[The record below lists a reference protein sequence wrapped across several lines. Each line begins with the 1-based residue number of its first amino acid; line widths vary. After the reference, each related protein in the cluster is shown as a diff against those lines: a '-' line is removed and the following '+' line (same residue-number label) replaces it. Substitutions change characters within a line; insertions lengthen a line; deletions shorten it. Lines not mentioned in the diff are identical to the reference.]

1 MADHTQ
7 ADADSD
13 ALLDP
18 KLVARRWILVG
29 LVVLAG
35 ILNLV
40 DRQIIS
46 VLKPMI
52 EEDLHWTDADYG
64 KLASLFQ
71 FSAAVAYL
79 GVGWIVD
86 RLGVKWATP
95 AGVAAWS
102 LAAMAHGW
110 AFTVGQFAAVRIALG
125 ATESM
130 GTPSFVKTI
139 ASIFSARLRSVVFG
153 ISNGASALGSIVTPL
168 VLPIVA
174 GGSLALGWAG
184 LGWRG
189 CFVAAGALGFL
200 WVLGWIGATRGLTFP
215 HHVDPVTPSEGG
227 GLKSAWR
234 GTVSMLSD
242 RRTLGIAG
250 AKVLSDQVYWLLLF
264 WAPDFF
270 HRVFHVAQ
278 KDLGPPLALA
288 YLGSAIGSLGSGWIS
303 TQLISR
309 GVSLNTVRKGVM
321 LVSALMVT
329 IAPLALV
336 THNLWMAAGLL
347 AVMLAGH
354 QGFSV
359 SIFSTIGDIIPK
371 ARVGKV
377 TSFGALCGNL
387 AGMAIVFVAGEILT
401 AGLGYGP
408 LLSVAAVSYLL
419 GLLWLHLFVPK
430 LVAAPEDLA
439 ATKPV

>member
-1 MADHTQ
+1 MSPMDNNSNR
-7 ADADSD
+7 DAASD
-13 ALLDP
+13 DLLDP
-18 KLVARRWILVG
+18 KLLARRWWLVG

-35 ILNLV
+35 ILNLI
-40 DRQIIS
+40 DRQVIS

-52 EEDLHWTDADYG
+52 QEDLHWTDADYG

-110 AFTVGQFAAVRIALG
+110 AFTVGQFAAVRVALG

-153 ISNGASALGSIVTPL
+153 ISNGASALGSIITPL
-168 VLPIVA
+168 ILPVVA

-200 WVLGWIGATRGLTFP
+200 WVLGWIAATRGLTFP
-215 HHVDPVTPSEGG
+215 HYAELKPENGAVGG
-227 GLKSAWR
+227 ALR
-234 GTVSMLSD
+234 GTLGLLSD
-242 RRTLGIAG
+242 RRTIGIAG

-270 HRVFHVAQ
+270 HRVFQVAQ
-278 KDLGPPLALA
+278 KDLGPPLAVA

-303 TQLISR
+303 TRLLSQGRNLDR
-309 GVSLNTVRKGVM
+309 VRKGVM

-329 IAPLALV
+329 VAPLALI

-359 SIFSTIGDIIPK
+359 SIFSIIGDIIPK

-387 AGMAIVFVAGEILT
+387 AGMAIVFVAGEILQ
-401 AGLGYGP
+401 AGMGYGP
-408 LLSVAAVSYLL
+408 LLAIAAVSYLL

-430 LVAAPEDLA
+430 LVPAPEDLVA
-439 ATKPV
+439 